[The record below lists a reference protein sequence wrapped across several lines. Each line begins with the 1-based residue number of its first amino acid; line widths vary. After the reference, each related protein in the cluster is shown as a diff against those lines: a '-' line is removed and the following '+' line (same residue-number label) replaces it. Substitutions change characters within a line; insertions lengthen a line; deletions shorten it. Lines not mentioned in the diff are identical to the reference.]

1 MACRKCG
8 SDWKTATGRDCRS
21 CPHCN
26 KLQRHIA
33 RKAGRWLE
41 KTEQAS
47 CTNCGKQFTNV
58 GANVGKNKCCSQKC
72 SDASRKTWRKAYNAD
87 YKSGRRRGTQSC
99 RRLPKPTCKRCGLSF
114 KRKYGG
120 NDANLYCSKKCF
132 FEARNAGDHAWDT
145 TSQRKAFWHHHGPYA
160 SAPSAKLVRLIAAG
174 HRSVIN
180 ASNALASLAA
190 KELGRPSCH
199 VCGVPC
205 KDGASRFCSYQCN
218 KAWRGERACKCGAVV
233 PLATAFGRAPHCR
246 DCKRES
252 KRLQKRMYG
261 SYRKRCKTYGGFFN
275 PIVKPRDVFVRDNWR
290 CHICGKKTRKV
301 FSHQDGMS
309 ATVDHHPVPLS
320 KGGDHDWGNVRCACK
335 RCNELKGNKWDGQLR
350 MRMAAGK

>member
-33 RKAGRWLE
+33 RKAGRWVEATE
-41 KTEQAS
+41 KAKCVVCCKE
-47 CTNCGKQFTNV
+47 FTNV
-58 GANVGKNKCCSQKC
+58 GANVGKAKCCSLEC
-72 SDASRKTWRKAYNAD
+72 TNACRKSWRAAYMAE
-87 YKSGRRRGTQSC
+87 YKIGRRRGTQASG
-99 RRLPKPTCKRCGLSF
+99 RLPRPTCKRCGQPF
-114 KRKYGG
+114 KRKHGG

-145 TSQRKAFWHHHGPYA
+145 TNQRKAFWHHHGPYA

-275 PIVKPRDVFVRDNWR
+275 PIVKPKDVFVRDNWR

-350 MRMAAGK
+350 MRMAAGR